1 MPLVKVKEKFQI
13 TIPASIRKKL
23 GLKVGDY
30 LKLEESGDS
39 IVLRPVAVIDK
50 RKREALERLERVL
63 EQVQQKL
70 EDIPEEEVEKDVL
83 EALRAVRS
91 GFGD

>member
-13 TIPASIRKKL
+13 TIPASIRRKL

-30 LKLEESGDS
+30 LELEESEGS

-50 RKREALERLERVL
+50 RKREALEKLERVL

-83 EALRAVRS
+83 EALRDVRS
-91 GFGD
+91 GSGD

>member
-1 MPLVKVKEKFQI
+1 MALVKVKGRFQI
-13 TIPASIRKKL
+13 TIPASIRRKL

-30 LKLEESGDS
+30 LELEESEGS

-63 EQVQQKL
+63 ERVRQRL
-70 EDIPEEEVEKDVL
+70 EDIPEEEVEEDVL

-91 GFGD
+91 GSGD